1 MVCNF
6 VFKHEQ
12 EKDNSWLID
21 NISMQTGKRA
31 LSKVAEI
38 RWQARMSLSLRGWS
52 IKKIV
57 RYDYI
62 SDYFIML
69 MIFYAA
75 VAILLME
82 AKT

>member
-1 MVCNF
+1 MVSNF
-6 VFKHEQ
+6 VFKYRQ

-31 LSKVAEI
+31 LSKVAEF
-38 RWQARMSLSLRGWS
+38 RWRGRMVLSLRGWS

-62 SDYFIML
+62 TDYVMML
-69 MIFYAA
+69 MIFYG
-75 VAILLME
+75 AIILS
-82 AKT
+82 KTFGS

>member
-1 MVCNF
+1 MVSNF
-6 VFKHEQ
+6 VFKYRQ

-31 LSKVAEI
+31 LSKVAEF
-38 RWQARMSLSLRGWS
+38 RWRGRMVLSLRGWS

-62 SDYFIML
+62 TDYVMML
-69 MIFYAA
+69 MIFYG
-75 VAILLME
+75 AIILS
-82 AKT
+82 KIYGS

>member
-1 MVCNF
+1 MVSNF
-6 VFKHEQ
+6 VFKYRQ

-31 LSKVAEI
+31 LSKVAEF
-38 RWQARMSLSLRGWS
+38 RWRGRMILSLRGWS

-62 SDYFIML
+62 SDYVMML
-69 MIFYAA
+69 MIFYG
-75 VAILLME
+75 AIILS
-82 AKT
+82 KTYGS

>member
-1 MVCNF
+1 
-6 VFKHEQ
+6 
-12 EKDNSWLID
+12 
-21 NISMQTGKRA
+21 MQTGKRA

-62 SDYFIML
+62 TDYFMML
-69 MIFYAA
+69 MLFYG
-75 VAILLME
+75 AIIVS
-82 AKT
+82 TTYGS

>member
-1 MVCNF
+1 MVSNF
-6 VFKHEQ
+6 VFKHRQ

-31 LSKVAEI
+31 LSKVAEF
-38 RWQARMSLSLRGWS
+38 RWRGRMLLSLRGWS

-62 SDYFIML
+62 TDYFMML
-69 MIFYAA
+69 MLFYG
-75 VAILLME
+75 AIIVS
-82 AKT
+82 TTYGS